1 MEITQPSQAMGY
13 HKQMKKN
20 TPIIELKDVWKI
32 YELGEHKVY
41 ALRGLNLKV
50 FAKEFVAI
58 QGPSGSGK
66 STTMNLVGCL
76 DVPTKGAIFLDG
88 QNIAELSESDLA
100 TIRGRKIGFIFQKF
114 NLLNNLTALQNVA
127 LPLIFQGVPEHERI
141 EKAENLLRLVGLQE
155 RMWHRPN
162 QLSGGEQQRVAI
174 ARSLAVDPEVILADE
189 PTGNLDSKTGAE
201 IMDFLKNL
209 NKKHGKTIILVT
221 HDDLLAK
228 HADRIA
234 FLKDGQIIKSTKM
247 RRM

>member
-1 MEITQPSQAMGY
+1 
-13 HKQMKKN
+13 MKKN
-20 TPIIELKDVWKI
+20 TPVIELKDVWKI

-174 ARSLAVDPEVILADE
+174 ARSLAVNPEVILADE

-221 HDDLLAK
+221 HDDVLAK
-228 HADRIA
+228 HADRIV
-234 FLKDGQIIKSTKM
+234 FLKDGQIIKSTIM
-247 RRM
+247 RR

>member
-1 MEITQPSQAMGY
+1 MR
-13 HKQMKKN
+13 KN

-174 ARSLAVDPEVILADE
+174 ARSLAVNPEVILADE

-221 HDDLLAK
+221 HDDVLAK

-234 FLKDGQIIKSTKM
+234 FLKDGQIIKSTIM
-247 RRM
+247 RR

>member
-1 MEITQPSQAMGY
+1 
-13 HKQMKKN
+13 MKKN

-66 STTMNLVGCL
+66 STAMNLIGCL
-76 DVPTKGAIFLDG
+76 DVPSKGAIFLDG

-174 ARSLAVDPEVILADE
+174 ARSLAVNPEVILADE
-189 PTGNLDSKTGAE
+189 PTGNLDSKTGVE

-221 HDDLLAK
+221 HDDVLAK
-228 HADRIA
+228 HADRIE
-234 FLKDGQIIKSTKM
+234 FLKDGQIIKSTRM

>member
-1 MEITQPSQAMGY
+1 
-13 HKQMKKN
+13 MKMN

-221 HDDLLAK
+221 HDDVLAK

-234 FLKDGQIIKSTKM
+234 FLKDGQIIKSTIM

>member
-1 MEITQPSQAMGY
+1 MR
-13 HKQMKKN
+13 KN

-174 ARSLAVDPEVILADE
+174 ARSLAVNPEVILADE

-221 HDDLLAK
+221 HDDVLAK
-228 HADRIA
+228 HADRIV
-234 FLKDGQIIKSTKM
+234 FLKDGQIIKSTIM
-247 RRM
+247 RR